1 MNITQES
8 IDDLNALLK
17 VQINQDD
24 YQEKVN
30 AVIQNYRKTA
40 SIPGFRKG
48 KVPVGQIKK
57 MHGKAIL
64 IEEVNK
70 LIQEGIYNYITENKV
85 EVLGNPLPLTK
96 DVDWDHA
103 TNFDFE
109 FEMGLS
115 PQFEV
120 KMTKKSKF
128 DYLKIEADKKM
139 LDHYTTDTAK
149 RYGSMT
155 HPEKSEKTDLMMGE
169 FTQLDAEGN
178 VLEGGIK
185 HSASVALDVVTDKK
199 AQKALTGLV
208 QDDEVVIKITNKFS
222 ADLSHM
228 LNISKEQ
235 AQELNSDFRFTVK
248 SISRMTPA
256 EMNQELFDKVFGKDA
271 VKNEKEFKAK
281 MKEEIE
287 KSFVSESDNKLKN
300 DVILHL
306 IEKTKIEL
314 PDTFLKKWLVQT
326 NEKGLTTE
334 QVEEEY
340 DQYSK
345 SLKWQLI
352 ENKIIKENELE
363 VKHEDVIA
371 HTKEMIIQNFAQY
384 GQPAPDD
391 KKLDE
396 IAAQVLTNE
405 EERKKVY
412 NQLYD
417 VKTLTLYK
425 EKFMLKDKTVTYD
438 EFVKLA
444 SQQ

>member
-1 MNITQES
+1 
-8 IDDLNALLK
+8 
-17 VQINQDD
+17 
-24 YQEKVN
+24 
-30 AVIQNYRKTA
+30 
-40 SIPGFRKG
+40 
-48 KVPVGQIKK
+48 
-57 MHGKAIL
+57 
-64 IEEVNK
+64 
-70 LIQEGIYNYITENKV
+70 
-85 EVLGNPLPLTK
+85 
-96 DVDWDHA
+96 
-103 TNFDFE
+103 
-109 FEMGLS
+109 
-115 PQFEV
+115 
-120 KMTKKSKF
+120 
-128 DYLKIEADKKM
+128 M

-199 AQKALTGLV
+199 AQKALIGLV

-352 ENKIIKENELE
+352 ENKIIKDNELE

-371 HTKEMIIQNFAQY
+371 HTKEMITQNFAQY

>member
-70 LIQEGIYNYITENKV
+70 LIQEGIYNYITENKL

-96 DVDWDHA
+96 DIDWDHS

-139 LDHYTTDTAK
+139 LEHYTTDTTK

-155 HPEKSEKTDLMMGE
+155 HPEKSAKTDLIMGD

-178 VLEGGIK
+178 VLKGGIK
-185 HSASVALDVVTDKK
+185 HSASVALDVITDKK
-199 AQKALTGLV
+199 AQKALIGRM
-208 QDDEVVIKITNKFS
+208 QGDEVVIKISNKFS
-222 ADLSHM
+222 SDLSHM

-256 EMNQELFDKVFGKDA
+256 EMNQELFDKVFGKDT
-271 VKNEKEFKAK
+271 VRNEKEFKAK

-306 IEKTKIEL
+306 IKKTKIEL
-314 PDTFLKKWLVQT
+314 PDAFLKKWLVQT
-326 NEKGLTTE
+326 NEKGLTDE
-334 QVEEEY
+334 QVEAEY

-352 ENKIIKENELE
+352 ENKIIKDNELE
-363 VKHEDVIA
+363 VKHEDVLE
-371 HTKEMIIQNFAQY
+371 HTKDMIIQNFAQY
-384 GQPAPDD
+384 GQPAPED

-417 VKTLTLYK
+417 VKTLALYK

>member
-70 LIQEGIYNYITENKV
+70 LIQEGIYNYITENKL

-139 LDHYTTDTAK
+139 LDHYTTDTTK

-155 HPEKSEKTDLMMGE
+155 HPEKSEKTDLIMGE

-199 AQKALTGLV
+199 AQKALIGLM
-208 QDDEVVIKITNKFS
+208 QDEEVVIKITNKFS
-222 ADLSHM
+222 SDLSHM
-228 LNISKEQ
+228 LNISKEK
-235 AQELNSDFRFTVK
+235 AQELNSDFRFIVK

-281 MKEEIE
+281 MKQEIE

-314 PDTFLKKWLVQT
+314 PGAFLKKWLVQT
-326 NEKGLTTE
+326 NEKGLTEE
-334 QVEEEY
+334 QVEAEY

-352 ENKIIKENELE
+352 ENKIIKDNELE
-363 VKHEDVIA
+363 VKHEDVVG
-371 HTKEMIIQNFAQY
+371 HTKEMIIQNFAKY
-384 GQPAPDD
+384 GQPAPED

-417 VKTLTLYK
+417 IKTLTLYK

>member
-70 LIQEGIYNYITENKV
+70 LIQEGIYNYITENKL

-139 LDHYTTDTAK
+139 LDHYTTDTTK

-169 FTQLDAEGN
+169 FIQLDAEGN

-199 AQKALTGLV
+199 AQKALIGLM

-222 ADLSHM
+222 SDLSHM
-228 LNISKEQ
+228 LNISKEK
-235 AQELNSDFRFTVK
+235 AQELNSDFRFIVK

-281 MKEEIE
+281 MKQEIE

-314 PDTFLKKWLVQT
+314 PDAFLKKWLVQT
-326 NEKGLTTE
+326 NEKGLTEE
-334 QVEEEY
+334 QVEAEY

-352 ENKIIKENELE
+352 ENKIIKDNELE
-363 VKHEDVIA
+363 VKHEDVVG

-384 GQPAPDD
+384 GQPAPED

>member
-139 LDHYTTDTAK
+139 LDHYTIDTAK

-199 AQKALTGLV
+199 AQKALIGLV

-352 ENKIIKENELE
+352 ENKIIKDNELE

>member
-139 LDHYTTDTAK
+139 LDHYTIDTAK

-199 AQKALTGLV
+199 AQKALIGLV

-352 ENKIIKENELE
+352 ENKIIKDNELE
-363 VKHEDVIA
+363 VKNEDVIA

>member
-139 LDHYTTDTAK
+139 LDHYTIDTTK

-199 AQKALTGLV
+199 AQKALIGLV

-352 ENKIIKENELE
+352 ENKIIKDNELE
-363 VKHEDVIA
+363 VKHDDVIA

>member
-199 AQKALTGLV
+199 AQKALIGLV

-352 ENKIIKENELE
+352 ENKIIKDNELE
-363 VKHEDVIA
+363 VKNEDVIA

>member
-48 KVPVGQIKK
+48 KIPVGQIKK

-70 LIQEGIYNYITENKV
+70 LIQEGIYNYITENKL

-139 LDHYTTDTAK
+139 LDHYTTDTTK

-155 HPEKSEKTDLMMGE
+155 HPEKSEKTDLIMGE

-199 AQKALTGLV
+199 AQKALIGLM
-208 QDDEVVIKITNKFS
+208 QDEEVVIKITNKFS
-222 ADLSHM
+222 SDLSHM
-228 LNISKEQ
+228 LNISKEK
-235 AQELNSDFRFTVK
+235 AQELNSDFRFIVK
-248 SISRMTPA
+248 SISRMTHA

-281 MKEEIE
+281 MKQEIE

-314 PDTFLKKWLVQT
+314 PDAFLKKWLVQT
-326 NEKGLTTE
+326 NEKGLTEE
-334 QVEEEY
+334 QVEAEY

-352 ENKIIKENELE
+352 ENKIIKDNELE
-363 VKHEDVIA
+363 VKHEDVVG
-371 HTKEMIIQNFAQY
+371 HTKEMIIQNFAKY
-384 GQPAPDD
+384 GQPAPED

-417 VKTLTLYK
+417 IKTLTLYK

>member
-1 MNITQES
+1 MALQFIDSGDFLWNAGIFVWKAENIILSLRKHLRDLYDIFEAGNEYYNTEDERAFIERIFAGCKNIS
-8 IDDLNALLK
+8 ID
-17 VQINQDD
+17 
-24 YQEKVN
+24 Y
-30 AVIQNYRKTA
+30 
-40 SIPGFRKG
+40 
-48 KVPVGQIKK
+48 
-57 MHGKAIL
+57 
-64 IEEVNK
+64 
-70 LIQEGIYNYITENKV
+70 GI
-85 EVLGNPLPLTK
+85 
-96 DVDWDHA
+96 
-103 TNFDFE
+103 
-109 FEMGLS
+109 M
-115 PQFEV
+115 
-120 KMTKKSKF
+120 
-128 DYLKIEADKKM
+128 
-139 LDHYTTDTAK
+139 
-149 RYGSMT
+149 
-155 HPEKSEKTDLMMGE
+155 EKSENVYVYPADFGWTDLG
-169 FTQLDAEGN
+169 TWGSLHNHLDKDEHN
-178 VLEGGIK
+178 NGI
-185 HSASVALDVVTDKK
+185 
-199 AQKALTGLV
+199 
-208 QDDEVVIKITNKFS
+208 I
-222 ADLSHM
+222 
-228 LNISKEQ
+228 
-235 AQELNSDFRFTVK
+235 
-248 SISRMTPA
+248 
-256 EMNQELFDKVFGKDA
+256 

-352 ENKIIKENELE
+352 ENKIIKDNELE

-371 HTKEMIIQNFAQY
+371 HTKEMITQNFAQY

>member
-1 MNITQES
+1 MNIKQES

-17 VQINQDD
+17 IQINQDD
-24 YQEKVN
+24 YQENVN

-70 LIQEGIYNYITENKV
+70 LIQEGIYNYITENKL
-85 EVLGNPLPLTK
+85 EVLGNPLPLIK

-139 LDHYTTDTAK
+139 LDHYTNDTAK

-169 FTQLDAEGN
+169 FTQMDAEGN

-185 HSASVALDVVTDKK
+185 HSASVALDLVTDKK
-199 AQKALTGLV
+199 AQKALIGLM

-222 ADLSHM
+222 SDLSHM

-300 DVILHL
+300 DVILHM

-314 PDTFLKKWLVQT
+314 PDAFLKKWLVQT
-326 NEKGLTTE
+326 NEKGLTEE
-334 QVEEEY
+334 QVEAEY

-352 ENKIIKENELE
+352 ENKIIKDNELE
-363 VKHEDVIA
+363 VKHEDVVV
-371 HTKEMIIQNFAQY
+371 HTKEIITQNFAQY
-384 GQPAPDD
+384 GQPAPED

>member
-139 LDHYTTDTAK
+139 LDHYTIDTAK

-352 ENKIIKENELE
+352 ENKIIKDNELE